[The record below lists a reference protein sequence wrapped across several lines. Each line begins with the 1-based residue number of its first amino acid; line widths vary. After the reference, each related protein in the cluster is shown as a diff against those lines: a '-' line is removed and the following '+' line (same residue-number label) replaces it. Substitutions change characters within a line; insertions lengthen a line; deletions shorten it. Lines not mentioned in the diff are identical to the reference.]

1 MKTAEWILK
10 SCTLSI
16 KPQEVTIII
25 EDIGNWKLT
34 KCCICLMKK
43 QNNHFDSFAIKTCD
57 SRGNIAEY
65 LPMEISRITK
75 FLLDCG
81 TRIEATLR

>member
-16 KPQEVTIII
+16 KSQEVTIII
-25 EDIGNWKLT
+25 EDIGNRKLT
-34 KCCICLMKK
+34 NRCICLIKK

-57 SRGNIAEY
+57 SRGNIVEH
-65 LPMEISRITK
+65 LPMEISSITK
-75 FLLDCG
+75 FLLNCG